1 MPQTPIPPPL
11 LLSSLA
17 RVMTIL
23 ASVAP
28 IGCNP
33 EYFTLPL
40 LALCRDVEW
49 WSIPGVLSYLHL
61 VF

>member
-1 MPQTPIPPPL
+1 
-11 LLSSLA
+11 
-17 RVMTIL
+17 MTIL

-61 VF
+61 AF